1 MTLLVRLSLPGWPGS
16 HLTTLEL
23 ELEMAGARRR
33 RWASVGWKISMLDLG
48 TELVRYNVQ
57 QLGYQWRHC
66 QH

>member
-48 TELVRYNVQ
+48 TELVR
-57 QLGYQWRHC
+57 
-66 QH
+66 